1 LDHSVP
7 PNSELWLFNS
17 VPVGKRAEL
26 ILDKGNKEELD
37 LENLTLIHAEGNH
50 YSRRDLKNIQALDD
64 KGKKIKGRVKG
75 LDEFHSILI
84 LAEQASDEFDGPGDM
99 ESSDSRSLAS
109 LLLVQEL
116 QKEKKLAD
124 PAFKAGTK
132 TMCQPISEILDTRTR
147 TLLADV
153 EDIGFV
159 LSNQIVSAAIAQ
171 IAECRDMNQVLGEL
185 LRAEGCEVHIE
196 PITNYVDFDKHDK
209 LSFWEVSLLA
219 RKRKHDTPQGVIAEV
234 AIGFKAHTAAWG
246 DAETEQTL
254 LNPPDKHERRKWHKE
269 DLLIVIAP

>member
-1 LDHSVP
+1 MPAFWRLRHVCVSFMPEPECLCIGHVMIVCGGGGAP
-7 PNSELWLFNS
+7 
-17 VPVGKRAEL
+17 
-26 ILDKGNKEELD
+26 
-37 LENLTLIHAEGNH
+37 
-50 YSRRDLKNIQALDD
+50 
-64 KGKKIKGRVKG
+64 
-75 LDEFHSILI
+75 
-84 LAEQASDEFDGPGDM
+84 GPSDM

-124 PAFKAGTK
+124 PAFAAGSK
-132 TMCQPISEILDTRTR
+132 KMCEPISEILDTRTR

-171 IAECRDMNQVLGEL
+171 ISECRDMNQVLGEL

-196 PITNYVDFDKHDK
+196 PITNYIDFEKTNE

-234 AIGFKAHTAAWG
+234 AIGYKPHDLAWG
-246 DAETEQTL
+246 DTETTL
-254 LNPPDKHERRKWHKE
+254 LNPPDKHERREWHP
-269 DLLIVIAP
+269 DDILIVIAP